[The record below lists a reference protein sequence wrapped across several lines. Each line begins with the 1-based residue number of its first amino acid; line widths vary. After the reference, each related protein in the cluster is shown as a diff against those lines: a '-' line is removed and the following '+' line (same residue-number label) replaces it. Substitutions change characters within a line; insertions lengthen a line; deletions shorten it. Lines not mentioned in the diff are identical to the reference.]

1 MSCREEDELLSE
13 EKLKKLQI
21 DESRRL
27 SNNGKNRRMWIIIGG
42 VVCFLVI
49 MMVFKS
55 AFKSTEVGVAKAYQ
69 SKAGEPVVLLNAS
82 GYVTARRRATVAA
95 KITGRVK
102 EILVEEGAVVKEGD
116 LLATLEEK
124 DAEASLSKAHASV
137 KVVEAQVAGT
147 SAKKDEAGAA
157 YERGKKLAE
166 SGFLDT
172 QSLDKLKA
180 DYLLLESEV
189 KTQKRQID
197 EGRAQARVAE
207 RELVNCEVRAPFD
220 GIVISKDAQAG
231 EMVSPFSAGGS
242 YTRTGI
248 VTIVD
253 MSSLEIE
260 VDVNESHLSKVRAG
274 GKVTATLDAY
284 PDFKIPCKVL
294 TIIPSADRQKATVK
308 VRIAFDSL
316 DPRILPDMGVRTAF
330 LRDEEIS
337 SGAVYVAKT
346 AVRSAEGRSWVFLA
360 DGGKAEKRDVVLGEE
375 GSDAFE
381 VKSGLKP
388 GDTVIVDPPE
398 KLAGGDRIKV
408 RNAG

>member
-1 MSCREEDELLSE
+1 MNA
-13 EKLKKLQI
+13 
-21 DESRRL
+21 RRL
-27 SNNGKNRRMWIIIGG
+27 ST
-42 VVCFLVI
+42 L
-49 MMVFKS
+49 
-55 AFKSTEVGVAKAYQ
+55 ALTA
-69 SKAGEPVVLLNAS
+69 LL
-82 GYVTARRRATVAA
+82 
-95 KITGRVK
+95 
-102 EILVEEGAVVKEGD
+102 
-116 LLATLEEK
+116 
-124 DAEASLSKAHASV
+124 
-137 KVVEAQVAGT
+137 
-147 SAKKDEAGAA
+147 
-157 YERGKKLAE
+157 
-166 SGFLDT
+166 
-172 QSLDKLKA
+172 
-180 DYLLLESEV
+180 
-189 KTQKRQID
+189 
-197 EGRAQARVAE
+197 
-207 RELVNCEVRAPFD
+207 
-220 GIVISKDAQAG
+220 
-231 EMVSPFSAGGS
+231 VSPFSAGGS

-308 VRIAFDSL
+308 VRIAFESL

-337 SGAVYVAKT
+337 AGAVYVAKT
-346 AVRSAEGRSWVFLA
+346 AVRSAEGKSWVFLVN
-360 DGGKAEKRDVVLGEE
+360 GGKAEKKDVVLGEE

-398 KLAGGDRIKV
+398 KLAGGARIKA